1 MGWLSGTKRCLEASF
16 LGTLKSSDLFGLWC
30 VMSNLVNC
38 QSLSKSF
45 GSQTLFTNINL
56 VVGKGDRIGVI
67 GPNGSGKSTLLKI
80 ICGLE
85 EGDSGQ
91 ILLQKHARL
100 SYLAQADLFDEEMG
114 IADNLL
120 LCLQG
125 EKLEES
131 EQFNIVHTLL
141 SRAEFT
147 DDKLPVKL
155 LSGGWRK
162 RLSICRSLLLFPDV
176 LVMDEP
182 TNHLDIEGI
191 LWLEKM
197 LSGGVV
203 GVPSTYL
210 LVSHDRHFLENCTNR
225 VVELSNVYP
234 EGAYQVQGN
243 YSRFLIEREQFLDGQ
258 LQEEERLSNK
268 VRRETEWLQRGP
280 KARATKAKYRIDEA
294 YKMQD
299 NLAEVRARNRA
310 LSNVQINFDATGRK
324 TKNLLVAR
332 GIAKSYGEQ
341 QLFADLDITLSPG
354 SRLGLL
360 GRNGCGKSTLM
371 RVLAGAAGPDGT
383 VIDSGQIR
391 VADNVQLV
399 SFEQRREP
407 IDPSVTLRR
416 ALAPEGD
423 SVMYRD
429 RSLHVVSWAKKF
441 LFQVDQ
447 LETPVGQ
454 LSGGEKARILIADL
468 MRRPADILLLDEP
481 TNDLDIASLDVLEA
495 SLLDFPGALILV
507 THDRFLLDRVCHRI
521 LGFGGTEGV
530 TYYAEYAQW
539 LKDLNQLKKEKD
551 KSKKISIGPDKI
563 NITKPQKKGR
573 LSYLDQREYEQMED
587 KISILENRIEELQR
601 KMELPAIVSDSVK
614 LGECWQ
620 ELEITQAEVEK
631 LYVRWD
637 ELEKMISS

>member
-1 MGWLSGTKRCLEASF
+1 
-16 LGTLKSSDLFGLWC
+16 
-30 VMSNLVNC
+30 MSNLVNC

-56 VVGKGDRIGVI
+56 VVEKGDRIGVI

-91 ILLQKHARL
+91 VLLQKHARL
-100 SYLAQADLFDEEMG
+100 SYLDQADLFDEETG

-120 LCLQG
+120 LCLKG
-125 EKLEES
+125 ENLEES
-131 EQFNIVHTLL
+131 EKFNIVHTLL

-147 DDKLPVKL
+147 DDNVPVKL

-191 LWLEKM
+191 IWLEKM

-225 VVELSNVYP
+225 VIELSNVYP
-234 EGAYQVQGN
+234 EGVFQVQGN
-243 YSRFLIEREQFLDGQ
+243 YSRFLIGREHFLDGQ

-310 LSNVQINFDATGRK
+310 LSNVQIDFDATGRR

-371 RVLAGAAGPDGT
+371 QVLAGAAGGGDT

-399 SFEQRREP
+399 SFEQRRELV
-407 IDPSVTLRR
+407 DPSVTLRR

-423 SVMYRD
+423 SVIYRG

-481 TNDLDIASLDVLEA
+481 TNDLDIASLDVLES
-495 SLLDFPGALILV
+495 SLLDFPGALVLV

-551 KSKKISIGPDKI
+551 KSKKISLGPDKN
-563 NITKPQKKGR
+563 NISKPKKKGR
-573 LSYLDQREYEQMED
+573 LSYLDQREYDQMED
-587 KISILENRIEELQR
+587 KISNLENRIENLQR
-601 KMELPAIVSDSVK
+601 EMELPEIVSDSVK
-614 LGECWQ
+614 LGDCWQ
-620 ELEITQAEVEK
+620 DLETTRAEVEK
-631 LYVRWD
+631 LYVRWE
-637 ELEKMISS
+637 ELEKMTDLS